1 MLMTRSF
8 LPVFALLALVI
19 STGTGCGPSDATST
33 RRPTPTPTTS
43 RYVVTLSPLNHSGVS
58 ATAQLE
64 MAGDLLTVTIQ
75 SRGLEPNREHYQHI
89 HGNPGST
96 VRCPSATD
104 AGASGVLTVE
114 QGLAAVGPIALDL
127 SPYAQVSGPW
137 PTHWSH
143 AYSLSP
149 EALANLSPLTGHVV
163 VLHGM
168 TYHGT
173 YDRALFVACGPI
185 KAA

>member
-1 MLMTRSF
+1 M
-8 LPVFALLALVI
+8 
-19 STGTGCGPSDATST
+19 
-33 RRPTPTPTTS
+33 
-43 RYVVTLSPLNHSGVS
+43 VTLSPVNHSGVS
-58 ATAQLE
+58 GTVQL
-64 MAGDLLTVTIQ
+64 ALTGDVLSVTIQ

-96 VRCPSATD
+96 VRCPSAAD
-104 AGASGVLTVE
+104 AGASGMLTVE

-127 SPYAQVSGPW
+127 YPYAQVSGPG
-137 PTHWSH
+137 PTDWSH
-143 AYSLSP
+143 SYALSP
-149 EALANLSPLTGHVV
+149 EVVANLMPLTGHVV

-185 KAA
+185 KPA

>member
-1 MLMTRSF
+1 M
-8 LPVFALLALVI
+8 
-19 STGTGCGPSDATST
+19 
-33 RRPTPTPTTS
+33 
-43 RYVVTLSPLNHSGVS
+43 VTLSPVNHSGVS
-58 ATAQLE
+58 GIAQLE
-64 MAGDLLTVTIQ
+64 VTGDVLTVTIQ

-96 VRCPSATD
+96 VQCPSAID
-104 AGASGVLTVE
+104 AGPSGVLTVE
-114 QGLAAVGPIALDL
+114 QGLAAVDPIALDL
-127 SPYAQVSGPW
+127 YPYAQVSGPE
-137 PTHWSH
+137 PTDWSH

-149 EALANLSPLTGHVV
+149 EALANLQPLTGHVV

-168 TYHGT
+168 TYHGL